1 MPTAYCSDWLTF
13 RGKGKTEGVQ
23 VDDDVIRQDL
33 ETIQPSPIDIKA
45 TISAEEV
52 TNVSEL
58 PRGTCS
64 GTLIPFD
71 GSTNA
76 PTTPSTTSAPSGVT
90 GKLIYQIKMWW
101 KIYLGTTICAKNTKL
116 TVKVKPGETH
126 SFKTNDDGEYNP
138 NTKCNVTYQRASGCK
153 KMRVECDQF
162 DLGKGDI
169 LRIQRGK
176 NKQV

>member
-90 GKLIYQIKMWW
+90 GKLMLPKKNVEKYLLRNYYLCKEYQ
-101 KIYLGTTICAKNTKL
+101 
-116 TVKVKPGETH
+116 V
-126 SFKTNDDGEYNP
+126 D
-138 NTKCNVTYQRASGCK
+138 CK
-153 KMRVECDQF
+153 SQTW
-162 DLGKGDI
+162 
-169 LRIQRGK
+169 
-176 NKQV
+176 

>member
-1 MPTAYCSDWLTF
+1 M
-13 RGKGKTEGVQ
+13 
-23 VDDDVIRQDL
+23 
-33 ETIQPSPIDIKA
+33 
-45 TISAEEV
+45 
-52 TNVSEL
+52 
-58 PRGTCS
+58 
-64 GTLIPFD
+64 
-71 GSTNA
+71 
-76 PTTPSTTSAPSGVT
+76 
-90 GKLIYQIKMWW
+90 
-101 KIYLGTTICAKNTKL
+101 